1 MKVHEVD
8 DLYSLTEILD
18 LLRPCNPS
26 ESRLELAGGLLRL
39 MTSASC
45 WRGAL
50 GRLIMTNEG
59 A

>member
-1 MKVHEVD
+1 MD

-50 GRLIMTNEG
+50 SRLIMTNEG